1 MADFHIK
8 DTYGNNYKI
17 GGSASGIYHLPINK
31 LFVTR
36 EIQIINT
43 TQSISA
49 SDDLTEI
56 ISIQPYTNNNAKYV
70 PIAIAGYSLSADSY
84 IRISSLILNSE
95 TSITCILNNPTT
107 SSRNVYGLHAYLTF
121 ACATVPWLQ
130 V

>member
-17 GGSASGIYHLPINK
+17 GGNVSGIYHLPISK

-36 EIQIINT
+36 EIQIINA

-49 SDDLTEI
+49 GSTLQEYFN
-56 ISIQPYTNNNAKYV
+56 IQPYTNNNAKYV

-84 IRISSLILNSE
+84 IRISSLVLNSE
-95 TSITCILNNPTT
+95 TIISYILDNPTT
-107 SSRNVYGLHAYLTF
+107 SSRNVYGFYVYLTF
-121 ACATVPWLQ
+121 ACATVPWLN